1 MALQNRTREAIL
13 QGAKSEIAEVGSY
26 ESNMVDISTKAQVS
40 RATVYNHFAD
50 KEEMILALIESEIER
65 LTDLALK
72 APTPRDALFALS
84 REISKDPALAKMR
97 ETDPVDIA
105 KFVTRSEN
113 LLWSL
118 ALENSMKLF
127 GPTNGNLVLH
137 WLISQIGFPLSE
149 GESSI
154 QADKISKSF
163 L

>member
-65 LTDLALK
+65 LTEIASK
-72 APTPRDALFALS
+72 SPTPRDALFALS
-84 REISKDPALAKMR
+84 RDISKDSALAKMR
-97 ETDPVDIA
+97 VSDPADIA
-105 KFVTRSEN
+105 KFVTQSDHP
-113 LLWSL
+113 LWQL
-118 ALENSMKLF
+118 AIENSMKIF
-127 GPTNGNLVLH
+127 GPTNGNLVVH
-137 WLISQIGFPLSE
+137 WLISQIGSPLSE

-154 QADKISKSF
+154 QSEKLARSF
-163 L
+163 A

>member
-65 LTDLALK
+65 LTELAQK
-72 APTPRDALFALS
+72 APSPRDALYELS
-84 REISKDPALAKMR
+84 RDISKDLALAKMR
-97 ETDPVDIA
+97 TTDPADIA
-105 KFVTRSEN
+105 KFVTQTDHPLWRLAIEN
-113 LLWSL
+113 
-118 ALENSMKLF
+118 AMKVF
-127 GPTNGNLVLH
+127 GPTNGSLVVH
-137 WLISQIGFPLSE
+137 WLISQIGSPLSE

-154 QADKISKSF
+154 QSEKLARSF
-163 L
+163 A

>member
-65 LTDLALK
+65 LTELASK

-84 REISKDPALAKMR
+84 RDISKDPALAKMR

-113 LLWSL
+113 PLWNL
-118 ALENSMKLF
+118 ALENAMKLF

-137 WLISQIGFPLSE
+137 WLISQIGSPLSE

-154 QADKISKSF
+154 QADKLSKSF